1 MIRLFGANIDDIRR
15 YRTASNREGSSQLFR
30 ALSADK
36 CPRNAPGQRVRFGI
50 RDRAQPQSAC
60 RSRIVC
66 SFYPTARGPIA
77 NRPFG
82 TLRRKSFTAKKSGP
96 ISGATLKRQGREGK
110 SGKAMLTSP

>member
-1 MIRLFGANIDDIRR
+1 
-15 YRTASNREGSSQLFR
+15 
-30 ALSADK
+30 
-36 CPRNAPGQRVRFGI
+36 
-50 RDRAQPQSAC
+50 
-60 RSRIVC
+60 VC

-110 SGKAMLTSP
+110 SGKAMLMVLPSRTFMELLKTYEES